1 MIYSKENKL
10 FGLVYIAT
18 NKINGKC
25 YIGQTI
31 QTLDKRKTSHK
42 SSAYN
47 NSNYVFHSAI
57 RKHGWNNFKWEVIK
71 ECGDKSQLDK
81 IEFNCIKEYNTLKP
95 NGYNMTL
102 YTGGNLG
109 YDFSGEKNPRFG
121 DHRRYEEIHGV
132 EKSVDLKK
140 EISKRMK
147 NASNNI
153 WNWKK
158 NNLSYNPMNNPESR
172 KKLSKTRTGGNNPA
186 AIYCWNFTL
195 PDGTLYKTDCMRQ
208 FCRETGFNRRIIM
221 SIVKNK
227 GTNYKPRDKFYQGW
241 LVEKKLKQGG
251 SIL

>member
-1 MIYSKENKL
+1 L

-31 QTLDKRKTSHK
+31 QMLEKRKIAHR
-42 SSAYN
+42 SSAFLG
-47 NSNYVFHSAI
+47 SKFIFHKAI
-57 RKHGWNNFKWEVIK
+57 RKHGWNNFKWKIIRK
-71 ECGDKSQLDK
+71 CNDKHQLD
-81 IEFNCIKEYNTLKP
+81 EVELQYIKEYNTLKP

-102 YTGGNLG
+102 NTCGNLG
-109 YDFSGEKNPRFG
+109 YDFSGENNPRFG
-121 DHRRYEEIHGV
+121 DHRKYEEIHGV
-132 EKSVDLKK
+132 EKSKKLKK
-140 EISKRMK
+140 EISERMK

-158 NNLSYNPMNNPESR
+158 KNPLYNPMNNLESR
-172 KKLSKTRTGGNNPA
+172 KKLSETRTGGNNPK
-186 AIYCWNFTL
+186 AIYYWKFML
-195 PDGTLYKTDCMRQ
+195 PDGSIYETDCMRH
-208 FCRETGFNRRIIM
+208 FCRETGFNRRILM

-227 GTNYKPRDKFYQGW
+227 DTNYKPRNKFYQGW